1 MKTRAGTVSLLILLS
16 NTFSLTTY
24 PLKSLRENMT
34 KAATSGPRESFYI
47 LCCVG
52 IHHFTETQTE
62 RFWTR
67 LSRPSLILTAP
78 SGLGFSRARRIS

>member
-24 PLKSLRENMT
+24 LLKSLQENMT
-34 KAATSGPRESFYI
+34 KAATFGPRESFYI

-67 LSRPSLILTAP
+67 LSRLRLILTAL
-78 SGLGFSRARRIS
+78 SGLVCSRVRRIS